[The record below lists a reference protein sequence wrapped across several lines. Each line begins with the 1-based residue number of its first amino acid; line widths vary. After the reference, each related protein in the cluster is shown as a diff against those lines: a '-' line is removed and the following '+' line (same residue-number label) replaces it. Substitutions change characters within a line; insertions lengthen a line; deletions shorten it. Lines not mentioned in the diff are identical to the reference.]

1 MMWKTRQGFKSC
13 HPYLLLLLW
22 AVTRDQ
28 LRSIQIGQNSEFHFS
43 ICMRYKN
50 HPFLYC
56 FISRKALLVQFG
68 RTCVSKTQ
76 CRRFKSYRAWFCS
89 CYVESK
95 KRTYINI
102 RKWDSNEVH
111 IVIVI
116 KRKICKHSLWESGLS
131 DLKLLE
137 KDLCDRLIISRFFK
151 VSRQGCLDRN
161 RTSIPPSSDSMQQ
174 WGRPVY
180 TFIENS
186 ISSCRTPILSQQL
199 KIDMRSWTQ
208 GAPMFWA
215 EALMRAIR
223 IRW

>member
-76 CRRFKSYRAWFCS
+76 CRRFKSYRA
-89 CYVESK
+89 
-95 KRTYINI
+95 
-102 RKWDSNEVH
+102 
-111 IVIVI
+111 
-116 KRKICKHSLWESGLS
+116 
-131 DLKLLE
+131 
-137 KDLCDRLIISRFFK
+137 
-151 VSRQGCLDRN
+151 
-161 RTSIPPSSDSMQQ
+161 
-174 WGRPVY
+174 
-180 TFIENS
+180 
-186 ISSCRTPILSQQL
+186 
-199 KIDMRSWTQ
+199 
-208 GAPMFWA
+208 
-215 EALMRAIR
+215 
-223 IRW
+223 

>member
-1 MMWKTRQGFKSC
+1 MENKTGVFFVQWHCTTIWKRDVAQLGSAFVLGTKCNGFKSS

-95 KRTYINI
+95 KKNLY
-102 RKWDSNEVH
+102 KY
-111 IVIVI
+111 
-116 KRKICKHSLWESGLS
+116 KKM
-131 DLKLLE
+131 
-137 KDLCDRLIISRFFK
+137 
-151 VSRQGCLDRN
+151 RQ
-161 RTSIPPSSDSMQQ
+161 
-174 WGRPVY
+174 
-180 TFIENS
+180 
-186 ISSCRTPILSQQL
+186 
-199 KIDMRSWTQ
+199 
-208 GAPMFWA
+208 
-215 EALMRAIR
+215 
-223 IRW
+223 